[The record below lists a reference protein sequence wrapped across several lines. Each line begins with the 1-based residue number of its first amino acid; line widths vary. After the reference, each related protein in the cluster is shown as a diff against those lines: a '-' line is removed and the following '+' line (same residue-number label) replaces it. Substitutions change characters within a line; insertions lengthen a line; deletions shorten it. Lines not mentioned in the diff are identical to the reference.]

1 MSTAEKIEDSS
12 FDPIPLQSTERWLS
26 WFLGAAVVFFLF
38 YQLGGAALYEPDEG
52 RNAEKAREI
61 LVLNDWITPH
71 ENFHAVLDKPIFY
84 YWLVA
89 LSYKLFGVSEWSAR
103 LPSALAAMACAWLVY
118 CFARARWGRWEALWA
133 VLILLTSTEFF
144 LMGRIVIFDMTLTF
158 CQTLALTSFYEAA
171 HADSVARRRI
181 FCAMMYLA
189 LATGTLIKGL
199 IGVMIPGMVIFFY
212 MLLGKRWEIL
222 RRIYLIPGVLLF
234 FAVVLPWYLQADARN
249 PGYLSYYIWQ
259 EHFGRYATVDFD
271 RSEPWYYFIFVGLI
285 GFFPWTFLLPI
296 LAKDHWK
303 KTLND
308 KTLFLV
314 LWLVLPFLFFSVSKS
329 KLPHYI
335 LPIFPA
341 LAILTAVTLV
351 RLYQQSESK
360 LRFALALG
368 WLMQILNT
376 LYLSAGTI
384 FPSILPSQLRA
395 GVNDMAYF
403 IWFYALFSVLMLC
416 YMIISRA
423 HGTER
428 QRMLFLV
435 HGLSMCVFLI
445 FLARMMIVIAPTRS
459 AQALAKQA
467 RTQLTAATQVVFYDT
482 YLAGMAFYLQTE
494 RPIWF
499 VTYANK
505 KRTFLGN
512 YFAMSKRTAPLTPW
526 GKAVLDFAEFG
537 ARWRTATQPLLVIL
551 KEKNLPRMAQEV
563 GQMPKRVA
571 GVDEYAV
578 VLKQ

>member
-118 CFARARWGRWEALWA
+118 CFARARWGRGEALWA

-158 CQTLALTSFYEAA
+158 CQTLALTFFYEAA

-181 FCAMMYLA
+181 FCAIMYLA

-308 KTLFLV
+308 KT
-314 LWLVLPFLFFSVSKS
+314 
-329 KLPHYI
+329 
-335 LPIFPA
+335 
-341 LAILTAVTLV
+341 
-351 RLYQQSESK
+351 
-360 LRFALALG
+360 
-368 WLMQILNT
+368 
-376 LYLSAGTI
+376 I

-505 KRTFLGN
+505 RRTFLGN

-526 GKAVLDFAEFG
+526 GKAVLDFAEFRV
-537 ARWRTATQPLLVIL
+537 RWRTATQPLLVIL

-578 VLKQ
+578 